1 MKPAVA
7 TLGKYAATI
16 DYSDPK
22 MKLWSNNGGREISS
36 GAEFVELMVQQVS
49 SPVRWDLCMQS
60 MVEAGVTAVIELAP
74 AGTLVGL
81 AKRAMPGI
89 ETLAVKTPENLD
101 AALSLFDGKF
111 IRIRRRGK
119 MSQPVLKQYET
130 VKFSRIYSLGA
141 SRGDLTVTN
150 DDIAGPIDS
159 SDEWIRQRTGIITR
173 RRASK
178 DVSLMDMAVEAS
190 NEAIKKAGI
199 SPSEIGA
206 VIFSTITHPFQTPS
220 AATLLAEKVGANPA
234 PAYDISAACA
244 GYCYGIAQADA
255 LVRSGV
261 AKYVLV
267 VGGEKLSDFIDPT
280 DRTIS
285 FLLGDGAGAAIVG
298 PSETPGIS
306 PSVWGSDG
314 SEWDAVGMDAS
325 LLDFRDG
332 EHKWPT
338 LRQEGLKV
346 FKWAVWEMVKVAREA
361 LEVAGITADDL
372 SALVTHQANIRII
385 DELAKQLE
393 VPEHVV
399 IARDIVTTGNTSAA
413 SIPLAMHALLASG
426 EVKSGGLA
434 LEIGFGAG
442 LAFGAQVVVLP

>member
-1 MKPAVA
+1 
-7 TLGKYAATI
+7 
-16 DYSDPK
+16 
-22 MKLWSNNGGREISS
+22 
-36 GAEFVELMVQQVS
+36 
-49 SPVRWDLCMQS
+49 
-60 MVEAGVTAVIELAP
+60 
-74 AGTLVGL
+74 
-81 AKRAMPGI
+81 
-89 ETLAVKTPENLD
+89 
-101 AALSLFDGKF
+101 
-111 IRIRRRGK
+111 
-119 MSQPVLKQYET
+119 MSQPTLNQYET
-130 VKFSRIYSLGA
+130 VRFSRIYSLGA
-141 SRGDLTVTN
+141 ARGDLTVTN

-173 RRASK
+173 KRASK
-178 DVSLMDMAVEAS
+178 DLSLMDMAVSAS
-190 NEAIKKAGI
+190 NEAITRAGI
-199 SPSEIGA
+199 APSEIGA

-220 AATLLAEKVGANPA
+220 AATLLAEKIGANPA

-255 LVRSGV
+255 LVRAGV

-306 PSVWGSDG
+306 PTVWGSDG
-314 SEWDAVGMDAS
+314 SHWDAVGMNAS
-325 LLDFRDG
+325 LLEFRDG
-332 EHKWPT
+332 EHTWPT
-338 LRQEGLKV
+338 LRQEGLTV

-361 LEVAGITADDL
+361 LEVAGVKAEDL
-372 SALVTHQANIRII
+372 AAIVTHQANIRII

-393 VPEHVV
+393 VPDHVV
-399 IARDIVTTGNTSAA
+399 VARDIIYTGNTSAA
-413 SIPLAMHALLASG
+413 SIPLAMHALLESG